1 MENNNDKT
9 SDYESPVKFMLT
21 LAQCVQN
28 GMDGL
33 DPQIALWARFIGADP
48 SWPSR
53 IPILISG
60 SYPGKRPRWF
70 MKGGEI
76 RQVNHSEYRRLI
88 DEHTTIPDNPSDW
101 PVLRACLFDFKIK
114 ANNKFEMDL
123 YRGPR
128 SSRRI
133 KGHYHVEDG
142 ILSLNPESYAM
153 S

>member
-1 MENNNDKT
+1 MDNHKANT
-9 SDYESPVKFMLT
+9 SEYELPIKFMLT
-21 LAQCVQN
+21 VAKCVQN
-28 GMDGL
+28 GKEGINRTAAIWSRML
-33 DPQIALWARFIGADP
+33 GADP

-70 MKGGEI
+70 MKEGEI
-76 RQVNHSEYRRLI
+76 QQVNHSEYRRLI